1 MKCILELY
9 GKTYQSTEFT
19 ERQVTAFIA
28 AACGATGINIRKL
41 FQSLVNF
48 DGLEGQGF
56 RDYDSIESAERD
68 LSHLLKKVFPTLD
81 RHIDSIDTTE
91 LVTIVGPMLNA
102 LNVAPKALAAIP
114 AEPIEKPN
122 PLDNVWVTESVKTVD
137 VEPIEPIEWVYPP
150 GEITLLTPQEKEA
163 IDYASQVS
171 GAEPAKIRCWYV
183 WWKAVNDGES
193 VSTAVAIDV
202 LRDFTKQFTE
212 QECGRYYALVTA
224 HLEKTAPI
232 ETPIAA

>member
-19 ERQVTAFIA
+19 ERQVTAYIA
-28 AACGATGINIRKL
+28 AACGMTGINIRDL

-48 DGLEGQGF
+48 NGLEGKGF
-56 RDYDSIESAERD
+56 RDYDSMEFAERD
-68 LSHLLKKVFPTLD
+68 LAYILSKVFPTLD
-81 RHIDSIDTTE
+81 RHVDSIDTTE

-102 LNVAPKALAAIP
+102 LNVAPKALAVIP
-114 AEPIEKPN
+114 AEPIAAIEPI
-122 PLDNVWVTESVKTVD
+122 VE
-137 VEPIEPIEWVYPP
+137 VEPIAWVYPP
-150 GEITLLTPQEKEA
+150 GENILMSPQEEEA

-171 GAEPAKIRCWYV
+171 SAEPAKIRCWYA

-202 LRDFTKQFTE
+202 LMEFTKRQFTE
-212 QECGRYYALVTA
+212 QECGRYYALITA
-224 HLEKTAPI
+224 HIEKSLAI
-232 ETPIAA
+232 GTPIAA

>member
-1 MKCILELY
+1 MKCTLELY
-9 GKTYQSTEFT
+9 GKSYESTEFT

-28 AACGATGINIRKL
+28 AACGATGINIRDL

-48 DGLEGQGF
+48 NGLEGKGF

-114 AEPIEKPN
+114 VEPIAVVE
-122 PLDNVWVTESVKTVD
+122 TTVD
-137 VEPIEPIEWVYPP
+137 VDPIDWVYPP
-150 GEITLLTPQEKEA
+150 GEIILMTPEEDEA
-163 IDYASQVS
+163 IGYTSQVS
-171 GAEPAKIRCWYV
+171 RAEPAKIRCWYA

-202 LRDFTKQFTE
+202 LLEFTKKQFTE
-212 QECGRYYALVTA
+212 
-224 HLEKTAPI
+224 
-232 ETPIAA
+232 

>member
-1 MKCILELY
+1 MKCTLELY

-28 AACGATGINIRKL
+28 AACGATGINIRDL

-48 DGLEGQGF
+48 KGLEGKGF

-68 LSHLLKKVFPTLD
+68 LTHLLDKVFPTLD

-114 AEPIEKPN
+114 AEPIA
-122 PLDNVWVTESVKTVD
+122 V
-137 VEPIEPIEWVYPP
+137 IEPIEEAYPIAWVYPP
-150 GEITLLTPQEKEA
+150 DELPPLTPQEEEA

-171 GAEPAKIRCWYV
+171 RSGLPEMRCWYA
-183 WWKAVNDGES
+183 WWKSVNDGES
-193 VSTAVAIDV
+193 VSTAVAIEV
-202 LRDFTKQFTE
+202 LMEFTEFTEQFTE
-212 QECGRYYALVTA
+212 QECGRYYALITA
-224 HLEKTAPI
+224 YLEKSLAPAI
-232 ETPIAA
+232 DTPITA